1 MKAKRIACILAYDMA
16 ASFLLGV
23 SIVIFAVQANFAPG
37 GVSGI
42 AVILNYLFGAP
53 IGLMTVLINIPII
66 LCTFRQLGFGFFL
79 HSIKTVLINAIFA
92 DYVVVHL
99 PMYEGSRLL
108 AAILSGVFAGV
119 AYSLVFNMGSSTGG
133 TDFIM
138 AAIRKVKPELSFGM
152 LAFVIDSTVILGSV
166 FVFGEIE
173 AFLYGAVYTVVT
185 SGALDATTW
194 CMKKLGAQTV

>member
-1 MKAKRIACILAYDMA
+1 MKAKQIARILMYDAA

-53 IGLMTVLINIPII
+53 IGLATVLINIPIV
-66 LCTFRQLGFGFFL
+66 LCTYRRLGPAFFL
-79 HSIKTVLINAIFA
+79 HSIKTVLINAFFV
-92 DYVVVHL
+92 DYVVCHL
-99 PMYEGSRLL
+99 PAYTGSRML
-108 AAILSGVFAGV
+108 AAILSGVCAGA

-138 AAIRKVKPELSFGM
+138 AAIRKVKPELSFGV
-152 LAFVIDSTVILGSV
+152 LAFFIDTTVIVGSV
-166 FVFGEIE
+166 FVFGEIQ
-173 AFLYGAVYTVVT
+173 AFIYGAVYTVVT
-185 SGALDATTW
+185 SVSLDATTW

>member
-1 MKAKRIACILAYDMA
+1 MKMKRAAEILAYDAA

-53 IGLMTVLINIPII
+53 IGLATVLINIPIV
-66 LCTFRQLGFGFFL
+66 LCTYRRLGPAFFL
-79 HSIKTVLINAIFA
+79 HSIKTVLINAFFV
-92 DYVVVHL
+92 DYVVCHL
-99 PMYEGSRLL
+99 PAYTGSRML
-108 AAILSGVFAGV
+108 AAILSGVCAGM

-138 AAIRKVKPELSFGM
+138 AAIRKVKPELSFGV
-152 LAFVIDSTVILGSV
+152 LAFFIDTTVIVGSV
-166 FVFGEIE
+166 LVFGEIQ
-173 AFLYGAVYTVVT
+173 AFIYGAVYTVVT
-185 SGALDATTW
+185 SVSLDATTW

>member
-1 MKAKRIACILAYDMA
+1 MTDIPMLKSITL
-16 ASFLLGV
+16 

-53 IGLMTVLINIPII
+53 IGLMTVIVNIPII
-66 LCTFRQLGFGFFL
+66 LCTFRKLGLAFFL
-79 HSIKTVLINAIFA
+79 HSIKTVLINAVFA

-119 AYSLVFNMGSSTGG
+119 AYALAMYGDPLCG
-133 TDFIM
+133 
-138 AAIRKVKPELSFGM
+138 GM
-152 LAFVIDSTVILGSV
+152 LI
-166 FVFGEIE
+166 
-173 AFLYGAVYTVVT
+173 
-185 SGALDATTW
+185 
-194 CMKKLGAQTV
+194 